1 MYALLTDV
9 IIIICLTIR
18 YGAVFSSAE
27 TNLKEGA
34 HRRKYNFVVPFH
46 FFLALQV
53 IIRFG
58 ERFRDGHYTVWSVS
72 CLLFYTHGAPVPSHL

>member
-27 TNLKEGA
+27 TNLKEGGTPPEIF
-34 HRRKYNFVVPFH
+34 FVVPFH
-46 FFLALQV
+46 FFWLCKSFVLASAFVMVTIQ
-53 IIRFG
+53 FG
-58 ERFRDGHYTVWSVS
+58 QFLVCCS
-72 CLLFYTHGAPVPSHL
+72 THGVPVPSHL